1 MIERHLLR
9 YFLAVVD
16 TGTFSQAAVRCGVSQ
31 PTVSSGIARLEEAT
45 GELLFQ
51 RSSRR
56 VELTR
61 AGARLLPHARSIE
74 VEFLKAQN
82 AVSSVTPSAL
92 VRIGVAGTVATDM
105 LERMVAACIRNQDC
119 RIEIVERRPSE
130 LKSLLDRARVD
141 AVLGPL
147 EKSANLEVIEV
158 LSEPYLLAMS
168 DAHRLAQ
175 LDSVTCEQIAD
186 ETMLVRRQCEAL
198 SRVSQF
204 FTARGVRPFMAA
216 RSANDDLI
224 ISYVRAGLGI
234 TVMPQSLARPGI
246 VTRPL
251 EEFKQSRTIS
261 LGFDPASRER
271 LFRTGIADR
280 ILAELGT
287 GIGSIP
293 LQQAIN
299 ID

>member
-16 TGTFSQAAVRCGVSQ
+16 TGTFSQAAIRCGVSQ
-31 PTVSSGIARLEEAT
+31 PTVSSGIARLEETT
-45 GELLFQ
+45 GEILFQ

-61 AGARLLPHARSIE
+61 AGARLLLHARSIE
-74 VEFLKAQN
+74 AEFVKAQN
-82 AVSSVTPSAL
+82 AVSSVSPAAL
-92 VRIGVAGTVATDM
+92 VRIGVASTLASDMVERVVATC
-105 LERMVAACIRNQDC
+105 LREPDC

-147 EKSANLEVIEV
+147 EKPASLDAIE
-158 LSEPYLLAMS
+158 LFSEPYLLAMPTS
-168 DAHRLAQ
+168 HRLAQ
-175 LDSVTCEQIAD
+175 SESVACDQIQD
-186 ETMLVRRQCEAL
+186 EPMLVRRQCEAL

-216 RSANDDLI
+216 RSGNDDLI
-224 ISYVRAGLGI
+224 AACVRAGLGI
-234 TVMPQSLARPGI
+234 TVMPQSLVGPGITARP
-246 VTRPL
+246 L
-251 EEFKQSRTIS
+251 DEFKLSRTIS
-261 LGFDPASRER
+261 LSFDPASRER

-280 ILAELGT
+280 VLNALGS
-287 GIGSIP
+287 GVIG
-293 LQQAIN
+293 
-299 ID
+299 

>member
-16 TGTFSQAAVRCGVSQ
+16 TGTFSQAAIRCGVSQ

-45 GELLFQ
+45 GEILFQ

-74 VEFLKAQN
+74 AEFLKAQN
-82 AVSSVTPSAL
+82 AVSSIAPAAL
-92 VRIGVAGTVATDM
+92 VRIGVASTVARDM
-105 LERMVAACIRNQDC
+105 LERMVVACLRAQDC

-147 EKSANLEVIEV
+147 EKSAHLEAIE
-158 LSEPYLLAMS
+158 LFSEPYLLAMP
-168 DAHRLAQ
+168 DTHRLTQ
-175 LDSVTCEQIAD
+175 FESVGCDKIED

-224 ISYVRAGLGI
+224 ASYVRAGLGI

-246 VTRPL
+246 ALRPL
-251 EEFKQSRTIS
+251 EEFRLSRTIS
-261 LGFDPASRER
+261 LSFDPSSRER

-287 GIGSIP
+287 GVGG
-293 LQQAIN
+293 
-299 ID
+299 